1 MANKALTMLQ
11 VRRILKLFME
21 ESSQREIHRSTGIH
35 RLTLKNYLHRFKSS
49 GKTFSEL
56 FELSDYD
63 LSLLVHPPR
72 SNKTTDE
79 RYADLYPQLQRLSE
93 ELGKK
98 HSHLTKQV
106 LWEEYL
112 QDRPTGYQYSQF
124 CYHVEQYM
132 QQHDATM
139 PQQHQPGYRLQ
150 IDFAGDPIW
159 IIEPLTRERI
169 ACPVLVCTLP
179 CSSFFYV
186 EPLSSARQ
194 EHLIPAL
201 NRALTYLGGVPKNI
215 LSDNM
220 KQVVTKASR
229 YEPIFNELMEQWAL
243 HYQTN
248 MQATRIV
255 RPKDKPSVEGSVH
268 HAYQQIY
275 ARLRNEEFTSLNA
288 LKYRVLQLLDN
299 ANDRLMTDYGK
310 SRRQR
315 FIELEQELLHPLP
328 LTDFTYKRETTATV
342 KKNYHVILGEDRCQY
357 SVPHEYIGKIVKL
370 IYDESVV
377 EVFLDFQ
384 RIALHQRI
392 VGRRGVYRTVEEYM
406 PESHRRYHQQQG
418 WTEEDFTSKAAAV
431 GPCTEE
437 AVLRILSS
445 KAFVQQSFDACLGII
460 RLQKTYGTSRLEA
473 ACGIALQVPSVS
485 YRLVH
490 NILENNR
497 DKASAA
503 AEYHAPMLPFHD
515 NIRGKEVYN

>member
-56 FELSDYD
+56 FALSDYD

-72 SNKTTDE
+72 STKTTDE
-79 RYADLYPQLQRLSE
+79 RYADLFPQLQRLSE

-98 HSHLTKQV
+98 HSHVTKQV

-150 IDFAGDPIW
+150 IDFAGDPLS

-169 ACPVLVCTLP
+169 ECPVLVCTLP

-229 YEPIFNELMEQWAL
+229 YEPLFNELMEQWAL

-268 HAYQQIY
+268 HAYSQIY

-299 ANDRLMTDYGK
+299 ANDR
-310 SRRQR
+310 
-315 FIELEQELLHPLP
+315 F
-328 LTDFTYKRETTATV
+328 
-342 KKNYHVILGEDRCQY
+342 
-357 SVPHEYIGKIVKL
+357 
-370 IYDESVV
+370 
-377 EVFLDFQ
+377 
-384 RIALHQRI
+384 
-392 VGRRGVYRTVEEYM
+392 
-406 PESHRRYHQQQG
+406 
-418 WTEEDFTSKAAAV
+418 
-431 GPCTEE
+431 
-437 AVLRILSS
+437 
-445 KAFVQQSFDACLGII
+445 CL
-460 RLQKTYGTSRLEA
+460 
-473 ACGIALQVPSVS
+473 
-485 YRLVH
+485 
-490 NILENNR
+490 
-497 DKASAA
+497 
-503 AEYHAPMLPFHD
+503 
-515 NIRGKEVYN
+515 